1 MTETDALAAI
11 IAGCQR
17 GQRDAQRKLFD
28 RTNRQVLRIA
38 ARLVGETDADDV
50 AQQVYLQVFRK
61 IGQFA
66 GRSAFG
72 TWLYR
77 VTVNEA
83 RQRLRIV
90 NRNRTTELKHDV
102 AATDRCL
109 DEPIVLRELLQRA
122 LESVDADLKI
132 IFLLRETEGLT
143 YCEIAN
149 VLEISSGT
157 VASRLS
163 RARQQ
168 LQIKL
173 KELGWYA

>member
-1 MTETDALAAI
+1 MTEIDALAVI

-17 GQRDAQRKLFD
+17 GERDAQRELFD
-28 RTNRQVLRIA
+28 RTHRQVFRIA
-38 ARLVGETDADDV
+38 ARLVGAAEADDV
-50 AQQVYLQVFRK
+50 TQQVYLQVFQK

-83 RQRLRIV
+83 RQRMRIV
-90 NRNRTTELKHDV
+90 NRHRTTELKHD
-102 AATDRCL
+102 AIATDHCL

-122 LESVDADLKI
+122 LESVDSDLKI
-132 IFLLRETEGLT
+132 IFLMRETEGLT
-143 YCEIAN
+143 YCEIAS

-163 RARQQ
+163 RARQELQSQ
-168 LQIKL
+168 LA
-173 KELGWYA
+173 ELGWCG

>member
-1 MTETDALAAI
+1 MTENDALAAI

-17 GQRDAQRKLFD
+17 GQREAQRELFE
-28 RTNRQVLRIA
+28 RTNRQVFRIA

-50 AQQVYLQVFRK
+50 AQQVYLQVFQK

-66 GRSAFG
+66 GKSAFG

-83 RQRLRIV
+83 RQRLRIA
-90 NRNRTTELKHDV
+90 NRHRTAELRDDVSRTNR
-102 AATDRCL
+102 DR
-109 DEPIVLRELLQRA
+109 DEPVVLRELLQRA
-122 LESVDADLKI
+122 LESVDSDLKI
-132 IFLLRETEGLT
+132 IFLLRETEGMT

-163 RARQQ
+163 RARHE
-168 LQIKL
+168 LQNQL
-173 KELGWYA
+173 KELGWCG

>member
-1 MTETDALAAI
+1 MTEIDALAAI
-11 IAGCQR
+11 IAGCQC
-17 GQRDAQRKLFD
+17 GQREAQRELFE
-28 RTNRQVLRIA
+28 RTNRQVFRIA

-50 AQQVYLQVFRK
+50 AQQVFLQVFQK

-66 GRSAFG
+66 GKSAFG

-83 RQRLRIV
+83 RQRLRS
-90 NRNRTTELKHDV
+90 
-102 AATDRCL
+102 ATDRDL
-109 DEPIVLRELLQRA
+109 DEPVVLRELLQRA
-122 LESVDADLKI
+122 LESVDSDLKI
-132 IFLLRETEGLT
+132 IFLLRETEGMT

-163 RARQQ
+163 RARHE
-168 LQIKL
+168 LQYQL
-173 KELGWYA
+173 KELGWCG